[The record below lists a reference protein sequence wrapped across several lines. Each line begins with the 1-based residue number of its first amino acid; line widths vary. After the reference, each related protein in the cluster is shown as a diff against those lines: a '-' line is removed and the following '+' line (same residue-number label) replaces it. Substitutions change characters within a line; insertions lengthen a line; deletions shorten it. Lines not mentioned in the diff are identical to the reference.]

1 MLPDFCT
8 ETTFS
13 RFGTEKDVN
22 TLPTQAGLRDNMPNE
37 SRYFARLFAAR
48 NDDMAKRGTGYFDR
62 RGNFFKS
69 PRDATA
75 SDIAALLGQI
85 GDGESLAPGIAHLL
99 IDQRPA
105 IETLFAEHDDM
116 MAEFAAN
123 SNADVTTIG
132 SKIAKLPSRPTG

>member
-1 MLPDFCT
+1 
-8 ETTFS
+8 
-13 RFGTEKDVN
+13 
-22 TLPTQAGLRDNMPNE
+22 
-37 SRYFARLFAAR
+37 
-48 NDDMAKRGTGYFDR
+48 MAKRGTGYFDR

-116 MAEFAAN
+116 MAEFTAN
-123 SNADVTTIG
+123 NKADVTTIG
-132 SKIAKLPSRPTG
+132 SKIAKLPSRPTGS